1 MEEPLVLEQTDLTSI
16 EALLQQLN
24 EVANTDMML
33 VDNEGDLQ
41 LSPEQQQ
48 LLATFTAPTSTARLS
63 SADTSP
69 TTVPVG
75 STAAVRSTEPSAVRT
90 AWTKEEDEALRQAVE
105 EHGTAPEKWP
115 LIAQAFP
122 GRDNKSCRKRWTQS
136 LRPDLRHG
144 MWSKAED
151 NALRSA
157 VQKHG
162 HKWSLVAREIQGR
175 TDDQCSKRW
184 REFLDPRI
192 DRTNWTP
199 EDDARLLKS
208 VRDLGSQWQKIA
220 QAYFPGRPGIYCR
233 NRWRRLMRHKVG
245 SAKSQRCPLAAADLI
260 QTTATAPAIST
271 DPLAAASSA
280 LSSPTQLQVSVS
292 PAPAPFQQTDSPTL
306 HASPSAKRL
315 RLDELGTPY
324 IMGRNP
330 ASVAPL
336 NAPVS
341 VGNACSTG
349 STLGLLLEPSNSHAG
364 RNLAPIAQPSPSLP
378 TSKSESFAEAS
389 LVANPLADLLGD
401 HLDLST
407 FSLPTNPEMDEAI
420 NEFLKSIDLAPST
433 TVALAASTESASGD
447 KVTTAA
453 AKSSS
458 SLDALDLSTP
468 TTSSRPTPCL
478 DLSSLLGSS
487 TIPRAM
493 DVLQTPA
500 PAPTPTTATGPSL
513 LTDLGD
519 LDWSFLKAF
528 EKAETDPPQ
537 SCTTG
542 DGVSHSAPPSSWD
555 LTTFSS
561 SLATL
566 DSLSF
571 LSQLPKDALDTQQP
585 PDSTVGTPEST
596 SVVDEESG
604 KRPANDSTTS
614 ENRHLRRRLD
624 ELGLS
629 LYGCAFEECLQ
640 AYRSATLLQQHL
652 KSTHSDHP
660 SMQDPSFRP
669 FRCAMN
675 GCYRTYKNVNGLH
688 YHIFHSKGS
697 AAHFFPAPD
706 GSINEDLCEDKPYKC
721 TEPNC
726 RKKYKNA
733 NGLQYHRVHTHGFT
747 PTSTAHATP
756 TASSATSPVRSTTP
770 LARSYTSAGPS
781 PRVNPTRRFKPKSQP
796 SSPPALQAASPILPL
811 PTSTSTSA
819 KPKAVIRK
827 TPGVKRSSSV
837 TKGNGKEPSRP
848 KPTRAQSIAHAGGVT
863 KRANAKRPAL
873 TVASVPVSP
882 RPLTVAEPEPEPEP
896 SLAPAASDINESV
909 SLLTSTLS
917 ELASESM
924 DVDQSPELVVTTPM
938 PPATSSS
945 LPASCDARVAAK
957 PSDQPPTPTT
967 ATPAATSGNK
977 FHIDFK
983 TSLSNVLLSSKGLNR
998 TVDHNFHPSNYEEFF
1013 RSRPSVLDTISPLWK
1028 KTKITGIA
1036 SYSGGLTSSSAL
1048 SIKCHPLDTPNPL
1061 TKQSQTSSAPPDTF
1075 TVASSPESVSSD
1087 PRSPSASTKKGKQR
1101 PGASKI
1107 SATAK
1112 ITSPRPLPKL
1122 APASQTKPITICPK
1136 QSLVLTRPRVKIQS
1150 LSPPATAAPALASP
1164 PIVSRAASITASS
1177 QGATSCLGETDPNCL
1192 VGKGPAA
1199 REAQHSSSSI
1209 QFRCQIPDCQVPGF
1223 DSIIDLAR
1231 HLELSHPL
1239 HLVQEALQHGYNRQ

>member
-24 EVANTDMML
+24 EVANANMML
-33 VDNEGDLQ
+33 VDDDGELH

-48 LLATFTAPTSTARLS
+48 LLATFTATAPATRPP
-63 SADTSP
+63 SAGTSP
-69 TTVPVG
+69 PAVPVN
-75 STAAVRSTEPSAVRT
+75 STTTLKPTEPSVVRT

-144 MWSKAED
+144 VWSKAED

-175 TDDQCSKRW
+175 TDDQCAKRW

-220 QAYFPGRPGIYCR
+220 QAYFPGRPGTHCR
-233 NRWRRLMRHKVG
+233 NRWRRLMRQKVG
-245 SAKSQRCPLAAADLI
+245 TKGQRRQLASADLTQATAAALAESSAPLA
-260 QTTATAPAIST
+260 ST
-271 DPLAAASSA
+271 SSTF
-280 LSSPTQLQVSVS
+280 SSPSQLPTSTS
-292 PAPAPFQQTDSPTL
+292 PLPNPFQPPHSPTL
-306 HASPSAKRL
+306 HTTPSAKRL
-315 RLDELGTPY
+315 KRGDMGTPETA
-324 IMGRNP
+324 RRRSP
-330 ASVAPL
+330 PSVAPISMDL
-336 NAPVS
+336 
-341 VGNACSTG
+341 ACSAG
-349 STLGLLLEPSNSHAG
+349 SALGLLLEASNSHGSRGPAS
-364 RNLAPIAQPSPSLP
+364 IAQPSPCLL

-389 LVANPLADLLGD
+389 SAANPLVELLGD

-407 FSLPTNPEMDEAI
+407 FNLPTNPEMDDAI
-420 NEFLKSIDLAPST
+420 NEFLKSIDLAPSN
-433 TVALAASTESASGD
+433 TVASAASAERSTAD
-447 KVTTAA
+447 KAVPV

-468 TTSSRPTPCL
+468 TASSRPTPCF
-478 DLSSLLGSS
+478 DLCSLLGSH
-487 TIPRAM
+487 TVPRALEA
-493 DVLQTPA
+493 LQTPA
-500 PAPTPTTATGPSL
+500 PAPTPTTAVGPSL
-513 LTDLGD
+513 LSDLGE

-528 EKAETDPPQ
+528 EKAETDQLQ
-537 SCTTG
+537 SYTTG

-571 LSQLPKDALDTQQP
+571 LNQLPKDAMDNQQP
-585 PDSTVGTPEST
+585 LDSTVGTPESA
-596 SVVDEESG
+596 SVADEESD
-604 KRPANDSTTS
+604 KKPADDSTTNES
-614 ENRHLRRRLD
+614 RHLRRRLD

-629 LYGCAFEECLQ
+629 LYGCAFEECLK
-640 AYRSATLLQQHL
+640 AYRTATLLQQHV
-652 KSTHSDHP
+652 KSAHSEHP
-660 SMQDPSFRP
+660 SMKDPSYRP

-733 NGLQYHRVHTHGFT
+733 NGLQYHRIHTHGFT

-756 TASSATSPVRSTTP
+756 TASSATSPAPSTTP
-770 LARSYTSAGPS
+770 LGGRCHASAGPS
-781 PRVNPTRRFKPKSQP
+781 PRVKPARKPKPQSQP
-796 SSPPALQAASPILPL
+796 SSPPASQAESPLLPL
-811 PTSTSTSA
+811 PTSTPTSA
-819 KPKAVIRK
+819 KPKAAARRA
-827 TPGVKRSSSV
+827 TSVKQSSSV
-837 TKGNGKEPSRP
+837 TKGNKKEPARP
-848 KPTRAQSIAHAGGVT
+848 KPTRAHSITHAGGVT
-863 KRANAKRPAL
+863 KRASAKRPAL
-873 TVASVPVSP
+873 TAASVPMSP
-882 RPLTVAEPEPEPEP
+882 RPQTVAE
-896 SLAPAASDINESV
+896 SDLAPVTSDINGSE
-909 SLLTSTLS
+909 SLLTNTLS
-917 ELASESM
+917 ELASAAM
-924 DVDQSPELVVTTPM
+924 DVDQSPAPAAATSTKA
-938 PPATSSS
+938 PATSAP
-945 LPASCDARVAAK
+945 LLAPGDAQPVVK
-957 PSDQPPTPTT
+957 PSNRPPPP
-967 ATPAATSGNK
+967 APAAPAATSGSK

-1013 RSRPSVLDTISPLWK
+1013 RSRPSVLDAISPLWK
-1028 KTKITGIA
+1028 KTKIKGIA
-1036 SYSGGLTSSSAL
+1036 SYSGGLTTSSSAL
-1048 SIKCHPLDTPNPL
+1048 SIQCHPLD
-1061 TKQSQTSSAPPDTF
+1061 SSKSLAKP
-1075 TVASSPESVSSD
+1075 
-1087 PRSPSASTKKGKQR
+1087 SPSASPSGSSDTVTEVSAPESVDGASQSPSTSATKSKQR
-1101 PGASKI
+1101 QATSNDN
-1107 SATAK
+1107 ATA
-1112 ITSPRPLPKL
+1112 TSPYLSPKL
-1122 APASQTKPITICPK
+1122 DPASQSKPTAHRAKRPLSSPSPIVKP
-1136 QSLVLTRPRVKIQS
+1136 QSLPTAIAAAVVAG
-1150 LSPPATAAPALASP
+1150 SPSSGSKAAPAM
-1164 PIVSRAASITASS
+1164 ASS
-1177 QGATSCLGETDPNCL
+1177 QGSSTPGLPQTDSNCL
-1192 VGKGPAA
+1192 AEKSPMAP
-1199 REAQHSSSSI
+1199 EAQCLPSTI
-1209 QFRCQIPDCQVPGF
+1209 QFRCQIPDCQELGF
-1223 DSIIDLAR
+1223 NSILDLAR

-1239 HLVQEALQHGYNRQ
+1239 HLVQEALQHGFNRQ